1 MLQAVSIA
9 PINRMGNNRKYF
21 IAFFFGVKTATKLQI
36 LLQNCPNAE
45 KYLILCLQITFLME
59 KIKQLQQDFADFLA
73 HTNLNGQPK
82 ELYEPISYTLL
93 QSGKRLRPML
103 CLLANEMFDGDEQQA
118 LWPALALE
126 TFHNFTLIHDDIMDK
141 APLRRGKE
149 TVYQKWNADIA
160 ILSGD
165 AMLAMAFQFALKP
178 KKGAELAQQLGRVA
192 IEICEG
198 QQMDLNFETLGN
210 VTIDEYLEMIR
221 LKTAVLLATALQM
234 GATVAGANE
243 ADIQHLYNF
252 GIDMGMSFQL
262 QDDILDLYSDVAV
275 FGKRHGGDIAD
286 NKKTYLYLKALELAS
301 DKDRGTGE
309 ACQFLG
315 SRCQR
320 GLMGIYL
327 LLQGLQ
333 FAVGKHQH
341 TICTPQFLLGDLQ
354 FHILMQ
360 PEGGLPRLDDIGIG
374 TAEGVDE
381 QSGFVESSFFTECG
395 GLLGE
400 LCCLLLR
407 GLATGDEQ
415 QGGSQTENQ

>member
-1 MLQAVSIA
+1 
-9 PINRMGNNRKYF
+9 
-21 IAFFFGVKTATKLQI
+21 
-36 LLQNCPNAE
+36 
-45 KYLILCLQITFLME
+45 ME

-73 HTNLNGQPK
+73 HTNLDGQPK

-93 QSGKRLRPML
+93 QSGKRIRPML

-149 TVYQKWNADIA
+149 TVYQKWNSDIA

-165 AMLAMAFQFALKP
+165 AMLAMAFQYALKP
-178 KKGAELAQQLGRVA
+178 KKGAELAQQLGKVA

-234 GATVAGANE
+234 GATVAGAKE
-243 ADIQHLYNF
+243 ADIQHLYDF
-252 GIDMGMSFQL
+252 GINMGMSFQL

-301 DKDRGTGE
+301 EKDRKRLEYLFTLRMDHDEEEKIEEVQAIYDSLHVKE
-309 ACQFLG
+309 AVEKVMLDYDRKAIEALAAV
-315 SRCQR
+315 SLPEERKKHLR
-320 GLMGIYL
+320 AYAEL
-327 LLQGLQ
+327 L
-333 FAVGKHQH
+333 
-341 TICTPQFLLGDLQ
+341 
-354 FHILMQ
+354 
-360 PEGGLPRLDDIGIG
+360 
-374 TAEGVDE
+374 
-381 QSGFVESSFFTECG
+381 SG
-395 GLLGE
+395 
-400 LCCLLLR
+400 R
-407 GLATGDEQ
+407 KK
-415 QGGSQTENQ
+415 

>member
-1 MLQAVSIA
+1 
-9 PINRMGNNRKYF
+9 
-21 IAFFFGVKTATKLQI
+21 
-36 LLQNCPNAE
+36 
-45 KYLILCLQITFLME
+45 ME

-73 HTNLNGQPK
+73 QTNLDGQPK

-93 QSGKRLRPML
+93 QSGKRMRPVL

-149 TVYQKWNADIA
+149 TVYQKWNSDIA

-165 AMLAMAFQFALKP
+165 AMLAMAFQYALKP
-178 KKGAELAQQLGRVA
+178 QKGAELAKQLGKVA

-210 VTIDEYLEMIR
+210 VTIEEYLEMIR

-234 GATVAGANE
+234 GATVAGAKE
-243 ADIQHLYNF
+243 ADIQHLYDF
-252 GIDMGMSFQL
+252 GINMGMSFQL

-301 DKDRGTGE
+301 EKDRKRLEHLFTLRMDHDEEEKIEEVQAIYDNLNVKE
-309 ACQFLG
+309 AVEQVMLDYDRKAIE
-315 SRCQR
+315 SLAAVNLPEERKKHLR
-320 GLMGIYL
+320 VYAEL
-327 LLQGLQ
+327 L
-333 FAVGKHQH
+333 
-341 TICTPQFLLGDLQ
+341 
-354 FHILMQ
+354 
-360 PEGGLPRLDDIGIG
+360 
-374 TAEGVDE
+374 
-381 QSGFVESSFFTECG
+381 SG
-395 GLLGE
+395 
-400 LCCLLLR
+400 R
-407 GLATGDEQ
+407 KK
-415 QGGSQTENQ
+415 

>member
-1 MLQAVSIA
+1 
-9 PINRMGNNRKYF
+9 
-21 IAFFFGVKTATKLQI
+21 
-36 LLQNCPNAE
+36 
-45 KYLILCLQITFLME
+45 ME

-73 HTNLNGQPK
+73 QTNLDGQPK

-93 QSGKRLRPML
+93 QSGKRMRPVI

-149 TVYQKWNADIA
+149 TVYQKWNSDIA

-165 AMLAMAFQFALKP
+165 AMLAMAFQYALKP
-178 KKGAELAQQLGRVA
+178 QKGAELAKQLGKVA

-234 GATVAGANE
+234 GATVAGAKE
-243 ADIQHLYNF
+243 ADIQHLYDF
-252 GIDMGMSFQL
+252 GINMGMSFQL

-301 DKDRGTGE
+301 EKDRKRLEHLFTLRMDHDEEEKIEDVQAIYDNLNVKE
-309 ACQFLG
+309 AVEQVMLDYDRKAIE
-315 SRCQR
+315 SLAAVNLPDERKKHLR
-320 GLMGIYL
+320 VYAEL
-327 LLQGLQ
+327 L
-333 FAVGKHQH
+333 
-341 TICTPQFLLGDLQ
+341 
-354 FHILMQ
+354 
-360 PEGGLPRLDDIGIG
+360 
-374 TAEGVDE
+374 
-381 QSGFVESSFFTECG
+381 SG
-395 GLLGE
+395 
-400 LCCLLLR
+400 R
-407 GLATGDEQ
+407 KK
-415 QGGSQTENQ
+415 

>member
-1 MLQAVSIA
+1 
-9 PINRMGNNRKYF
+9 
-21 IAFFFGVKTATKLQI
+21 
-36 LLQNCPNAE
+36 
-45 KYLILCLQITFLME
+45 ME

-73 HTNLNGQPK
+73 QTDLNGQPK

-149 TVYQKWNADIA
+149 TVYQKWNSDIA

-165 AMLAMAFQFALKP
+165 AMLAMAFQYALKP
-178 KKGAELAQQLGRVA
+178 KKGAELAKQLGKVA

-210 VTIDEYLEMIR
+210 VTIPEYLEMIR

-234 GATVAGANE
+234 GATVAGAKE
-243 ADIQHLYNF
+243 ADIQHLYDF
-252 GIDMGMSFQL
+252 GINMGMSFQL

-301 DKDRGTGE
+301 EKDRKRLEHLFTLRMDHDEEEKIEEVQAIYDRLHVKE
-309 ACQFLG
+309 AVEQVML
-315 SRCQR
+315 SYDRMAIEALSAINLPEEKKKHLR
-320 GLMGIYL
+320 TYAEL
-327 LLQGLQ
+327 L
-333 FAVGKHQH
+333 
-341 TICTPQFLLGDLQ
+341 
-354 FHILMQ
+354 
-360 PEGGLPRLDDIGIG
+360 
-374 TAEGVDE
+374 
-381 QSGFVESSFFTECG
+381 SG
-395 GLLGE
+395 
-400 LCCLLLR
+400 R
-407 GLATGDEQ
+407 KK
-415 QGGSQTENQ
+415 